1 MIKRLAI
8 VGVGLIGGSVALALR
23 QAGAVDR
30 IVGAGRSR
38 ANLERALA
46 LKVIDEIAQD
56 LAAAAQGADLVLLAL
71 PVGAIPQ
78 ALEEIAPCLAE
89 DAVVT
94 DAGSTKGELVA
105 SARRILGTVVSRFVP
120 GHPIAGAEKNGVEA
134 ARADLFQGRDVILT
148 PLPENP
154 PEWVKR
160 VADMWQTC
168 GAHVDYMDD
177 QGHDRVFA
185 AVSHLPHLAAFSLVE
200 ELAGRPE
207 RGAFFHYAGSGFR
220 DFTRIAASHPEM
232 WRDIALANRE
242 AILAELDAYIANL
255 QAVRNM
261 IRTGDGAALEAHFAR
276 AKQARENW
284 VKHRQP

>member
-1 MIKRLAI
+1 VIKRLAI

-23 QAGAVDR
+23 RAGAVER
-30 IVGAGRSR
+30 VVGAGRSR
-38 ANLERALA
+38 ASLERALA

-56 LAAAAQGADLVLLAL
+56 PAAAAQGADLVLLAL
-71 PVGAIPQ
+71 PVGAIPRG
-78 ALEEIAPCLAE
+78 LEEIAPHLAG
-89 DAVVT
+89 DVVVT

-105 SARRILGTVVSRFVP
+105 SARRILGTAVSRFVP
-120 GHPIAGAEKNGVEA
+120 GHPIAGAEKSGVEA
-134 ARADLFQGRDVILT
+134 ARADLFRGRDVILT

-154 PEWVKR
+154 EEQVKR
-160 VADMWQTC
+160 VADLWQAC

-177 QGHDRVFA
+177 QRHDRVFA

-207 RGAFFHYAGSGFR
+207 REDFFHYAGSGFR

-242 AILAELDAYIANL
+242 AILAELDAYITNL

-261 IRTGDGAALEAHFAR
+261 IQTGAGAALEAHFAR